1 MLVWN
6 ISLTD
11 MDNRIEIPGNALQ
24 WRYKGRLKSPASR
37 LSTQPFIQA
46 QMKEYIKAPYYCM
59 RFYEMYFVR
68 NDEIKMLNHYWS
80 LCGELSRLVSERTM
94 VPRLPYCTTMASP
107 SPSSRS
113 WTFLISLKKYFSRN
127 SVMMCKRC
135 RQHRYVV
142 SKSVGHQWITLQIG
156 QCCKALMVLCF
167 RPGQVLELKSSY
179 RWFQTPWRSCDV
191 TVMVTLRHVVI
202 NNCGVD
208 HTG

>member
-6 ISLTD
+6 LLLTD
-11 MDNRIEIPGNALQ
+11 MDNRIEIPGNSLQ
-24 WRYKGRLKSPASR
+24 WRHKGRLKSPASR

-46 QMKEYIKAPYYCM
+46 QMKENIKAPY
-59 RFYEMYFVR
+59 
-68 NDEIKMLNHYWS
+68 YWS

-94 VPRLPYCTTMASP
+94 VPRLPYCTTMACH

-127 SVMMCKRC
+127 GVMMCKRC
-135 RQHRYVV
+135 RQYRYVV

-167 RPGQVLELKSSY
+167 RPRQVLELKSSY
-179 RWFQTPWRSCDV
+179 RWFQTSRHSCDV
-191 TVMVTLRHVVI
+191 SVMSCIIVMGTRYIISHEICTLYM
-202 NNCGVD
+202 C
-208 HTG
+208 